1 MRDGLR
7 LLHDRDDGT
16 RAQPDRWGNLRPGLS
31 RQRRPAT
38 PRRTG
43 RAAAEGEPDRVQRKS
58 GTRFR
63 RSGRR
68 ARRRVPQGAGRA
80 RGHRHGAQEPRPRHR
95 RRLRPARGAGAAR
108 GARGPGMTGRVGQ
121 VLEIAFPPFT
131 PRITFLSD
139 RELTV
144 QIVSGHNAGFTDTV
158 EYEAVEVRDGL
169 VMLTWQEHI
178 GSTIVH
184 VLVLTACT

>member
-1 MRDGLR
+1 MP
-7 LLHDRDDGT
+7 HS
-16 RAQPDRWGNLRPGLS
+16 RPSAL
-31 RQRRPAT
+31 
-38 PRRTG
+38 
-43 RAAAEGEPDRVQRKS
+43 
-58 GTRFR
+58 
-63 RSGRR
+63 
-68 ARRRVPQGAGRA
+68 
-80 RGHRHGAQEPRPRHR
+80 
-95 RRLRPARGAGAAR
+95 
-108 GARGPGMTGRVGQ
+108 RVGQ

-178 GSTIVH
+178 GSTIVN
-184 VLVLTACT
+184 VLDLTALIAFAAVTPAKGAFMRLKGPITVTAPRHAPVL

>member
-1 MRDGLR
+1 
-7 LLHDRDDGT
+7 
-16 RAQPDRWGNLRPGLS
+16 
-31 RQRRPAT
+31 
-38 PRRTG
+38 
-43 RAAAEGEPDRVQRKS
+43 
-58 GTRFR
+58 
-63 RSGRR
+63 
-68 ARRRVPQGAGRA
+68 
-80 RGHRHGAQEPRPRHR
+80 
-95 RRLRPARGAGAAR
+95 
-108 GARGPGMTGRVGQ
+108 MTGRVGQ

-144 QIVSGHNAGFTDTV
+144 QIVSGHNAGFTDAV

-184 VLVLTACT
+184 VLDLTARIAFTAVTPAKGAFMRLKGPITVVGSS